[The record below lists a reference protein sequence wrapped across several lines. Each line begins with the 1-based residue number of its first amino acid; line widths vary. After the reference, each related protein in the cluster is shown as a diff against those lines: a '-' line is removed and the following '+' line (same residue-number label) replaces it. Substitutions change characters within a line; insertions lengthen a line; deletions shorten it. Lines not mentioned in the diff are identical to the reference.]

1 MVLRIG
7 ADGLSLGR
15 WLALNM
21 WYVNIVLVMMIAFSY
36 SLLFHFLR
44 LEMFSLSIM
53 MTSSCRIFLRS
64 VGQFVVIHMKLK
76 LLASKVNL
84 VLINNELRKQQRI
97 MLHLHSF
104 RWTRWRLSF
113 ILLDILYVDTL
124 PLRML
129 TLPKL
134 PIHCSNTKRHICF
147 GPFFLNLIFE
157 LLMQTHSSIADKNII
172 DLFKVEIDVI
182 MMMSI
187 VSFVFLVLSFILLF
201 CSWVHIVRAAFFLT
215 NVLLLRLICFVGS
228 LNLGHVCVVLIFW
241 DFSFV
246 YRVVEGCVLRLHLEA
261 LAALELIW
269 SMITFDDL
277 LFAIWFIL
285 ITSGH
290 GATARLVMDFCIL
303 TVVVWIW
310 IHYRRRINNYGLV
323 LNRVII
329 SRQKVLPFNISFAI
343 WTNRHIISNV
353 FTILCV
359 VLLSLIHVIALSG
372 IHLLSHGVIK
382 LICFIQLHVT
392 RIDLYTVIDVCL
404 IISWCVI
411 PCFNRILCI
420 WQLCLSAVGHIHS
433 CWLVVDSTLASRWH
447 VG

>member
-1 MVLRIG
+1 
-7 ADGLSLGR
+7 
-15 WLALNM
+15 
-21 WYVNIVLVMMIAFSY
+21 MIAFSY

-147 GPFFLNLIFE
+147 GPFFFDLIFE

-187 VSFVFLVLSFILLF
+187 VSFVFLILSFILLF
-201 CSWVHIVRAAFFLT
+201 CSWIHIVRAAFFLT
-215 NVLLLRLICFVGS
+215 NVLLLRLICFVGT

-241 DFSFV
+241 HFSFV
-246 YRVVEGCVLRLHLEA
+246 YRVVEWCVLRLHLEA

-269 SMITFDDL
+269 SMVTFDDL

-372 IHLLSHGVIK
+372 IHLLSHGVIQ

-447 VG
+447 VGQAFLNVWNER